1 MIAMSYSFVTI
12 VSIFLIFDAACGIIY
27 RVGTLR
33 LHITEDIMYERTID
47 GHMLRE
53 MLAGGLAN
61 LKANADEIND
71 LNVFPIPDGDTG
83 DNMVST
89 LSGGLRAVGEAV
101 TLSSLPSQKKE
112 DVAEELRLRV
122 NGLCERI
129 LSGEFDKIK

>member
-1 MIAMSYSFVTI
+1 MVAMSYSFVTI
-12 VSIFLIFDAACGIIY
+12 VSIFLIVGAVCGIIY
-27 RVGTLR
+27 WVGTLR

-89 LSGGLRAVGEAV
+89 LSGGHWPHNRRHHGPGHA
-101 TLSSLPSQKKE
+101 
-112 DVAEELRLRV
+112 
-122 NGLCERI
+122 CRI
-129 LSGEFDKIK
+129 LPRQRGDFLQLQGVR

>member
-1 MIAMSYSFVTI
+1 MVAMSYPFVTI
-12 VSIFLIFDAACGIIY
+12 VSIFLIFGAACGIIY
-27 RVGTLR
+27 WVGTLR

-89 LSGGLRAVGEAV
+89 LSGGLRAVGDCDGGIGE
-101 TLSSLPSQKKE
+101 
-112 DVAEELRLRV
+112 VAER
-122 NGLCERI
+122 